1 LPCLKRKIFKKQ
13 GGERVGKS
21 EVKGKQLERKA
32 ADNLLCRESEMG
44 NFRARTVA
52 FKVN

>member
-32 ADNLLCRESEMG
+32 AE
-44 NFRARTVA
+44 NFCQPFAGE
-52 FKVN
+52 N